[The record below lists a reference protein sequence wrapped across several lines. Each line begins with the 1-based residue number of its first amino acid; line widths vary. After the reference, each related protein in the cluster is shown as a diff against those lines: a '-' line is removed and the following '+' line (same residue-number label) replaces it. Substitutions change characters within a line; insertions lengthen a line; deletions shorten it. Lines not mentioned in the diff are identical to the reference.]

1 VGRALIE
8 RMGIALGVHSFGTEL
23 RCCQLDGF
31 RISET
36 LMPSGLRLQDHK
48 HEPGQICFVL
58 EGEYT
63 ERTAGIDHQFYPGAL
78 QFHSPGEWHSNI
90 FSSDSDVL
98 TLLISIDPERW
109 IDIATS
115 RPVVSAG
122 ILRYCAREIHREL
135 RRLDEASRAAVEGW
149 AMLSLST
156 LARRHGEIGKHE
168 PAWLSEAAAIIER
181 RSAEPISLTTIAAE
195 VGVHRATLA
204 AAFRRFR
211 RSSVGETIRNQRV
224 RQVMHALAFS
234 KMPLCE
240 IAIGC
245 GFHDQAHMGREF
257 RKAIG
262 ISPGAYRSGRRHRR
276 SHFRN

>member
-1 VGRALIE
+1 
-8 RMGIALGVHSFGTEL
+8 MGIALGVHSFGTEL
-23 RCCQLDGF
+23 RSCQLDGI

-36 LMPSGLRLQDHK
+36 LMPSGLRLRDHK

-58 EGEYT
+58 EGEYR
-63 ERTAGIDHQFYPGAL
+63 ERTGGIEHQFYPGAL

-98 TLLISIDPERW
+98 TLLVSIDPDRW
-109 IDIATS
+109 IDIGAS
-115 RPVVSAG
+115 RPIASAG
-122 ILRYCAREIHREL
+122 ILRYCAREIRREL
-135 RRLDEASRAAVEGW
+135 RRLDEASRAALEGW
-149 AMLSLST
+149 TMLSLAT
-156 LARRHGEIGKHE
+156 LARRYYEIDKNE
-168 PAWLSEAAAIIER
+168 PAWLSEAVAIIER
-181 RSAEPISLTTIAAE
+181 RSDEPISLTTIAAA

-211 RSSVGETIRNQRV
+211 RSSVGESIRNQRV
-224 RQVMHALAFS
+224 CQVMHALALT

-240 IAIGC
+240 IATRC

-262 ISPGAYRSGRRHRR
+262 MSPGAYRSGQRNRQ